1 MEAYMSVLD
10 KLELTAGSERRAT
23 YDPVQ
28 VRRRKL
34 AEGLLDQIKLIDAIE
49 QGETHTKTKMRKQMA
64 QGTNEVVTTQE
75 SRSVSPWW
83 TIDDDGKVHFAIRYG
98 AMRLKLKGT
107 NDTIVFKSLGD
118 LRQILPQL
126 RQESLT
132 GSFDSALATAAAELQ
147 TRFTPKAAP
156 KTK

>member
-1 MEAYMSVLD
+1 MSVLD
-10 KLELTAGSERRAT
+10 KLELTAGGERRAS

-34 AEGLLDQIKLIDAIE
+34 AAGLLDQIKLIDAIE
-49 QGETHTKTKMRKQMA
+49 QGEAHTKTKMRKQIA

-107 NDTIVFKSLGD
+107 NDTIVCKSLSD
-118 LRQILPQL
+118 LRQILPPL
-126 RQESLT
+126 RQEALT
-132 GSFDSALATAAAELQ
+132 GSFDAALATAAAELQ
-147 TRFTPKAAP
+147 TRFTPKNAP
-156 KTK
+156 KSK